1 MLQTAH
7 KHIAVLRRDIRAG
20 SVFREHAAAAVGLS
34 PSTAR
39 GQDDAQSSWPL
50 SACLCPRPPM
60 IERLACTPGLDL
72 NPFDNKVSLV
82 PLWIEGNQHVA
93 PIDQIGAAFKLSL
106 SFDAA

>member
-7 KHIAVLRRDIRAG
+7 KHIAVLRRDIREG

-34 PSTAR
+34 PRTAR

-50 SACLCPRPPM
+50 AACLCPRPP
-60 IERLACTPGLDL
+60 IRERLACTPVLDL
-72 NPFDNKVSLV
+72 NTFDHKVSLV

-106 SFDAA
+106 SCDAV